1 MIHTQQR
8 GQKPL
13 KGEVSSKRPHF
24 THSLRVKPQSHSLCS
39 EAALTTHHHF
49 VFPDPEGLST
59 HKQFYCF
66 SRPSASRK
74 VNLEHHAGALSAT
87 LLAALG
93 PCSFVLPSLPT
104 LRYHSTAQ
112 CSKNAGQSAFIQF
125 AYLPQ
130 CFSSLGH
137 CNMFNEVC
145 KLASFPSLSN

>member
-49 VFPDPEGLST
+49 VSPDPAGLST

-74 VNLEHHAGALSAT
+74 VNLASCWSSFSHTPGSSGSMQLCATFSAHLEIPFYSPVLQECRTVCIYTICIFTSMFFFLGALQH
-87 LLAALG
+87 
-93 PCSFVLPSLPT
+93 V
-104 LRYHSTAQ
+104 
-112 CSKNAGQSAFIQF
+112 
-125 AYLPQ
+125 
-130 CFSSLGH
+130 
-137 CNMFNEVC
+137 
-145 KLASFPSLSN
+145 